1 MPSLDWLSAFSS
13 LPLLVADDD
22 HVEDGA
28 GTGAGA
34 VAGDGYDATW
44 LIGQLR
50 QRRRIFLR
58 LLWHTTICGKFS

>member
-22 HVEDGA
+22 HVGD
-28 GTGAGA
+28 GAGA